1 MKKEVLLLLASTI
14 FFIECTNSIGADN
27 SGDMQKGVVKG
38 RVTDTQ
44 GKPMANVNVV
54 IENTVFHA
62 SYVTATTNATGNY
75 IISVPAGSWKA
86 LVRINH
92 PFLGKT
98 YQFDLHPNDPAP
110 FAGTTGAIRNFT
122 WKLSGEK
129 PDGTGFYGSDVA
141 VYSQP
146 GSSFSMEDVE
156 ITLTPDGILA
166 DGSKGK
172 VIIKTLIDIG
182 GGEDGIRD
190 VPIGK
195 YRISARNK
203 TNGKALQVRLRNK
216 GEYQTSVTGI
226 FSSGYTGITNYQIAI
241 QVQEESDL

>member
-1 MKKEVLLLLASTI
+1 MKQEFLLLLASTI

-27 SGDMQKGVVKG
+27 SSSTQKGIVKG

-44 GKPMANVNVV
+44 GRPMANVDVV
-54 IENTVFHA
+54 IENTVFYA
-62 SYVTATTNATGNY
+62 SYVNTRTNAAGNY
-75 IISVPAGSWKA
+75 SVSVPAGSWKA
-86 LVRINH
+86 LVRINY

-98 YQFDLHPNDPAP
+98 YQFDLHPDDASP

-129 PDGTGFYGSDVA
+129 PDGTGFYGSDIA

-146 GSSFSMEDVE
+146 GSSFSREDVE
-156 ITLTPDGILA
+156 ITLVPDGTLA

-172 VIIKTLIDIG
+172 TITKTLTALG

-190 VPIGK
+190 LPIGK
-195 YRISARNK
+195 YIISARNK
-203 TNGKALQVRLRNK
+203 TKGKALQVRLRNK
-216 GEYQTSVTGI
+216 GEYRASVAGI

-241 QVQEESDL
+241 QVQDKDDL